1 MTDTMLLW
9 HTREFSLLLQG
20 RHHATCGNMPLPA
33 RWVVFFHRFWRGL
46 ERFLG
51 KLCSFSATLE
61 IHSMICVA
69 WKSILTH
76 MLCIYVQKCEFNR
89 TKHTQNKWKYID
101 WYGSPNRPCPLLI
114 QLAVVNDHW
123 MHRKAVWERAG
134 SSFLCQMRRDVFA
147 FWTVRFELMSRWFF
161 THEKIYGPW
170 FMTHKFEIALI
181 LDVCIPTSWLIHRS
195 GTYRWTTSMAMGEWR
210 WLLPLRDPLS
220 ILDFG

>member
-1 MTDTMLLW
+1 MLELVAMGCGCPEVYSVFNPVEPDQKRQDSNGNDCYQYKKGSLDSIVMVISWYFLNSSSLHLECSSISSAIQSTEKIIEITMTPWQTPCCYE

-76 MLCIYVQKCEFNR
+76 MLCNVM
-89 TKHTQNKWKYID
+89 YICAKT
-101 WYGSPNRPCPLLI
+101 WI
-114 QLAVVNDHW
+114 Q
-123 MHRKAVWERAG
+123 
-134 SSFLCQMRRDVFA
+134 
-147 FWTVRFELMSRWFF
+147 
-161 THEKIYGPW
+161 
-170 FMTHKFEIALI
+170 
-181 LDVCIPTSWLIHRS
+181 
-195 GTYRWTTSMAMGEWR
+195 
-210 WLLPLRDPLS
+210 
-220 ILDFG
+220 

>member
-89 TKHTQNKWKYID
+89 SKHTQNKWKYID

-123 MHRKAVWERAG
+123 MHRKAVWE
-134 SSFLCQMRRDVFA
+134 SWKFLLVSNEKRCVCFLNSQIRIDEQMVFYPRKDL
-147 FWTVRFELMSRWFF
+147 WPV
-161 THEKIYGPW
+161 
-170 FMTHKFEIALI
+170 
-181 LDVCIPTSWLIHRS
+181 IHDSQVWDCAYS
-195 GTYRWTTSMAMGEWR
+195 GRLYSH
-210 WLLPLRDPLS
+210 
-220 ILDFG
+220 

>member
-1 MTDTMLLW
+1 M
-9 HTREFSLLLQG
+9 
-20 RHHATCGNMPLPA
+20 
-33 RWVVFFHRFWRGL
+33 
-46 ERFLG
+46 
-51 KLCSFSATLE
+51 
-61 IHSMICVA
+61 
-69 WKSILTH
+69 
-76 MLCIYVQKCEFNR
+76 CIYIYIYIYIYMCKNVNSID
-89 TKHTQNKWKYID
+89 QNTHKINKKYID

-114 QLAVVNDHW
+114 QLAVVYDHW

-147 FWTVRFELMSRWFF
+147 FWTVRFELMSRLVFLMFF
-161 THEKIYGPW
+161 AHEKIYGPW
-170 FMTHKFEIALI
+170 FMTHKCEIALI